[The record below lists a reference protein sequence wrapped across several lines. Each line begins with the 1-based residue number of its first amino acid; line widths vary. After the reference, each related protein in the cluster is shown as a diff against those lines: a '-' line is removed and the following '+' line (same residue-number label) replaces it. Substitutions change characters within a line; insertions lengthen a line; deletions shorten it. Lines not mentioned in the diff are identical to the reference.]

1 MQTQE
6 PFAPPGAAWTAV
18 SPKLRTV
25 RLISAAIQLGF
36 LALVGTVLAVLVP
49 WWTIGAGIVVVAL
62 LGMGLAAW
70 LVTRQ
75 VAAIGYDVGAD
86 ALTITNGLLFRQLV
100 VVPYARMQYVD
111 VQAGPLLRRF
121 GLATVQL
128 HTASA
133 ATDARIPG
141 LPAQVAADLRDELAR
156 LGETKSV
163 GL

>member
-1 MQTQE
+1 M
-6 PFAPPGAAWTAV
+6 
-18 SPKLRTV
+18 
-25 RLISAAIQLGF
+25 
-36 LALVGTVLAVLVP
+36 
-49 WWTIGAGIVVVAL
+49 
-62 LGMGLAAW
+62 
-70 LVTRQ
+70 
-75 VAAIGYDVGAD
+75 
-86 ALTITNGLLFRQLV
+86 FRQLV

-141 LPAQVAADLRDELAR
+141 LEAQVAADLRDELAR

>member
-1 MQTQE
+1 
-6 PFAPPGAAWTAV
+6 V
-18 SPKLRTV
+18 SPKLTTV
-25 RLISAAIQLGF
+25 RLIAGLSLLAGLALIGLA
-36 LALVGTVLAVLVP
+36 LALVVP
-49 WWTIGAGIVVVAL
+49 WWIGAAIVTIAVLGAAIVVWIVP
-62 LGMGLAAW
+62 
-70 LVTRQ
+70 RQ

-86 ALTITNGLLFRQLV
+86 ALTITNGLMFRQLV

-121 GLATVQL
+121 GLANVQL

-141 LPAQVAADLRDELAR
+141 LEARVAADLRDELAR

>member
-1 MQTQE
+1 VQSQE

-18 SPKLRTV
+18 SPKLVTV
-25 RLISAAIQLGF
+25 RLIAGVIQLAVVALIGVV
-36 LALVGTVLAVLVP
+36 LALVAP
-49 WWTIGAGIVVVAL
+49 WWIGAVILAIAVIGAAIVLWMVP
-62 LGMGLAAW
+62 
-70 LVTRQ
+70 RQ
-75 VAAIGYDVGAD
+75 VGAIGYDVGAD
-86 ALTITNGLLFRQLV
+86 ALTITSGLMFRQLV

-121 GLATVQL
+121 GLANVQL

-133 ATDARIPG
+133 ATDAGIPG
-141 LPAQVAADLRDELAR
+141 LEAQVAADLRDELAR

>member
-1 MQTQE
+1 
-6 PFAPPGAAWTAV
+6 V
-18 SPKLRTV
+18 SPKLATA
-25 RLISAAIQLGF
+25 RLIAGVSQF
-36 LALVGTVLAVLVP
+36 AVLVLIGIVLALIAPP
-49 WWTIGAGIVVVAL
+49 WIGIVIAFLGLIGAAQVAW
-62 LGMGLAAW
+62 M
-70 LVTRQ
+70 VPRQ

-86 ALTITNGLLFRQLV
+86 ALTITHGLMFRQLV

-121 GLATVQL
+121 GLANVQL

-133 ATDARIPG
+133 ATDAHIPG
-141 LPAQVAADLRDELAR
+141 LEAQVAAELRDELAR

>member
-1 MQTQE
+1 M
-6 PFAPPGAAWTAV
+6 
-18 SPKLRTV
+18 SPKLTTV
-25 RLISAAIQLGF
+25 RLIAGVSQLAV
-36 LALVGTVLAVLVP
+36 LALVGVGLGLVAPWWIGTAIVAFAVL
-49 WWTIGAGIVVVAL
+49 GAGFLGWIVP
-62 LGMGLAAW
+62 
-70 LVTRQ
+70 RQ

-86 ALTITNGLLFRQLV
+86 ALTVTNGLMFRQLV
-100 VVPYARMQYVD
+100 VIPYARMQYVD

-121 GLATVQL
+121 GLANVQL

-141 LPAQVAADLRDELAR
+141 LEAQVAANLRDELAR

>member
-1 MQTQE
+1 VQTQE

-18 SPKLRTV
+18 SPKLITV
-25 RLISAAIQLGF
+25 RLIARCA
-36 LALVGTVLAVLVP
+36 VLAVVALIGLGLVLVAPAWLGTTIAILAVVGAAYASWLVP
-49 WWTIGAGIVVVAL
+49 
-62 LGMGLAAW
+62 
-70 LVTRQ
+70 RQ
-75 VAAIGYDVGAD
+75 VKAIGYDVGAD
-86 ALTITNGLLFRQLV
+86 VLTITTGIMFRQLV

-111 VQAGPLLRRF
+111 VQAGPLQRRF
-121 GLATVQL
+121 ELADVQL

-141 LPAQVAADLRDELAR
+141 LEAQVAADLRDELAR

>member
-1 MQTQE
+1 
-6 PFAPPGAAWTAV
+6 V
-18 SPKLRTV
+18 SPRLTTV
-25 RLISAAIQLGF
+25 RLIAGFGQLAVV
-36 LALVGTVLAVLVP
+36 ALVGGVLAAFAPRWIGVVVITLAV
-49 WWTIGAGIVVVAL
+49 IGAAIAVWVVP
-62 LGMGLAAW
+62 
-70 LVTRQ
+70 RQ
-75 VAAIGYDVGAD
+75 VAAIGYDVGTD
-86 ALTITNGLLFRQLV
+86 ALTITSGITFRQLV

-133 ATDARIPG
+133 GTDARIPG
-141 LPAQVAADLRDELAR
+141 LEAQVAADLRDELAR

>member
-1 MQTQE
+1 M
-6 PFAPPGAAWTAV
+6 
-18 SPKLRTV
+18 SPKLTTV
-25 RLISAAIQLGF
+25 RLIAGLSLLAGLALIGLA
-36 LALVGTVLAVLVP
+36 LALVVP
-49 WWTIGAGIVVVAL
+49 WWIGAAIVTIAVLGAAIVVWIVP
-62 LGMGLAAW
+62 
-70 LVTRQ
+70 RQ

-86 ALTITNGLLFRQLV
+86 ALTITNGLMFRQLV

-121 GLATVQL
+121 GLANVQL

-141 LPAQVAADLRDELAR
+141 LEARVAADLRDELAR

>member
-1 MQTQE
+1 
-6 PFAPPGAAWTAV
+6 V
-18 SPKLRTV
+18 SPKLVTV
-25 RLISAAIQLGF
+25 RLIAGLSQF
-36 LALVGTVLAVLVP
+36 AVLGLLGLVLTILAP
-49 WWTIGAGIVVVAL
+49 WWIGVPPLVVAVA
-62 LGMGLAAW
+62 GSALAAW
-70 LVTRQ
+70 LVPRQ
-75 VAAIGYDVGAD
+75 VRAIGYDVGPD
-86 ALTITNGLLFRQLV
+86 ALSITNGLMFRQLV

-111 VQAGPLLRRF
+111 VQAGPLMRRF

-141 LPAQVAADLRDELAR
+141 LEAQVAADLRDELAR

>member
-1 MQTQE
+1 M
-6 PFAPPGAAWTAV
+6 
-18 SPKLRTV
+18 SPKLTTV
-25 RLISAAIQLGF
+25 RLIAGVSQLAV
-36 LALVGTVLAVLVP
+36 LALVGVGLGLVAPWWIGTAIVAIAVL
-49 WWTIGAGIVVVAL
+49 GAGFLGRIVP
-62 LGMGLAAW
+62 
-70 LVTRQ
+70 RQ

-86 ALTITNGLLFRQLV
+86 VLTITNGLMFRQLV

-121 GLATVQL
+121 GLANVQL

-141 LPAQVAADLRDELAR
+141 LEAQVAANLRDELAR

>member
-1 MQTQE
+1 M
-6 PFAPPGAAWTAV
+6 
-18 SPKLRTV
+18 SPKLATA
-25 RLISAAIQLGF
+25 RLIAGVSQF
-36 LALVGTVLAVLVP
+36 AVLVLIGIVLALIAPP
-49 WWTIGAGIVVVAL
+49 WIGIVIAFLGLIGAAQVAW
-62 LGMGLAAW
+62 M
-70 LVTRQ
+70 VPRQ

-86 ALTITNGLLFRQLV
+86 ALTITHGLMFRQLV

-121 GLATVQL
+121 GLANVQL

-133 ATDARIPG
+133 ATDAHIPG
-141 LPAQVAADLRDELAR
+141 LEAQVAAELRDELAR

>member
-1 MQTQE
+1 
-6 PFAPPGAAWTAV
+6 V
-18 SPKLRTV
+18 H
-25 RLISAAIQLGF
+25 
-36 LALVGTVLAVLVP
+36 
-49 WWTIGAGIVVVAL
+49 
-62 LGMGLAAW
+62 
-70 LVTRQ
+70 
-75 VAAIGYDVGAD
+75 AIGYDVGAD
-86 ALTITNGLLFRQLV
+86 ALTITNGIMFRQLV

-141 LPAQVAADLRDELAR
+141 LAAQVAADLRDELAR